1 MTKPV
6 NLCVKSF
13 RASKEPS
20 MMNFDVKRRTW
31 LAGLFLLSMVGG
43 GAATASE
50 LIAEVWKDPN
60 CGCCNEWVQ
69 HLEEAGIQVRTFD
82 TGNTA
87 IREQLGIARQFG
99 SCHTTRIGGYAIEG
113 HVPAADIKRL
123 LEEKP
128 NAIGLAVPGMPIG
141 SPGMDGPIYG
151 DRKDPYDVLLI
162 HVDGSTSVYQA
173 YR

>member
-1 MTKPV
+1 
-6 NLCVKSF
+6 
-13 RASKEPS
+13 
-20 MMNFDVKRRTW
+20 MMNFNIKHRAW
-31 LAGLFLLSMVGG
+31 LAGLLLFSMVGG
-43 GAATASE
+43 GVATASE

-60 CGCCNEWVQ
+60 CGCCNEWIE
-69 HLEEAGIQVRTFD
+69 HLEEAGIQVRTFN
-82 TGNTA
+82 TGNTD

-99 SCHTTRIGGYAIEG
+99 SCHTARIGGYAIEG
-113 HVPAADIKRL
+113 HVPAVDIKRL

-128 NAIGLAVPGMPIG
+128 KAVGLAVPGMPIG

-151 DRKDPYDVLLI
+151 NRKDPYDVLLI